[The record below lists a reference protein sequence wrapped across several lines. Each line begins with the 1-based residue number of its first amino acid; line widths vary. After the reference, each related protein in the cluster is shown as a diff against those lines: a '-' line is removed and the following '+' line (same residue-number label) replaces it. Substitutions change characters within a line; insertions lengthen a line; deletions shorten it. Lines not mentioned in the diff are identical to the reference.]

1 MNNPFSTEQ
10 LLKATTFS
18 PPAGVRSA
26 GKRALEWIKDGKAG
40 SGFTD
45 VGRRRASQLANG
57 QAVSE
62 DTIRRMKAYFDRHQ
76 PDKKATGFRQGEEG
90 FPSAGRVAW
99 EAWGGD
105 AGYSWA
111 KSVVA
116 RLNRQDEVKKGY
128 KVIQHGTPTYTGT
141 SYQNFP
147 DPKRSSDWAWLGEG
161 KTVTGGLTSLAN
173 IEDEDESSDSEL
185 HGEDAQ

>member
-1 MNNPFSTEQ
+1 MTNPFHPER
-10 LLKATTFS
+10 LLKGATFS

-26 GKRALEWIKDGKAG
+26 SKRALEWIKDGKAG

-57 QAVSE
+57 QTVSE

-76 PDKKATGFRQGEEG
+76 SDKKATGFRQGEDG

-111 KSVVA
+111 KEVVA
-116 RLNRQDEVKKGY
+116 RLNRQDEVAKRY
-128 KVIQHGTPTYTGT
+128 KVIQHGTPTYPGT
-141 SYQNFP
+141 VYNNFK
-147 DPKRSSDWAWLGEG
+147 DPKRSGDWAWLGEG
-161 KTVTGGLTSLAN
+161 KTVESELTSLSDLQ
-173 IEDEDESSDSEL
+173 DEDDSSSEY
-185 HGEDAQ
+185 GEDAQ